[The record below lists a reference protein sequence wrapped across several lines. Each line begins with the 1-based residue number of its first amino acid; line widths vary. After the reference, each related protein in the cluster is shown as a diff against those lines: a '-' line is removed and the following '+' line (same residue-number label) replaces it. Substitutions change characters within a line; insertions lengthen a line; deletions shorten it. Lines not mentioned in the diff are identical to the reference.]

1 MATLNLTR
9 DALESTIETNP
20 ILIIDFWASWC
31 GPCLRFAPTFEAAS
45 EANEDICFAKV
56 NTEEQQE
63 LAGMFGVR
71 SIPTLAVFRDGI
83 LIYKEAGALPPAAFD
98 QLIEQVKG
106 VDMDDVRRQIAESET
121 QAASPDNTENS

>member
-1 MATLNLTR
+1 MATLTLTR
-9 DALESTIETNP
+9 DALESTINDNP

-45 EANEDICFAKV
+45 ETHSDISFAKV
-56 NTEEQQE
+56 DTEAEQE

-83 LIYKEAGALPPAAFD
+83 LIYKEAGALPPAAFE
-98 QLIEQVKG
+98 QLITQVRG
-106 VDMDDVRRQIAESET
+106 VDMDDVRKQMEAQEKSDDK
-121 QAASPDNTENS
+121 A

>member
-1 MATLNLTR
+1 MATLTLTR
-9 DALESTIETNP
+9 GALDNTIKDNP

-45 EANEDICFAKV
+45 ETHADICFAKV
-56 NTEEQQE
+56 DTEAEQE

-83 LIYKEAGALPPAAFD
+83 LIYKEAGALPPAAFE
-98 QLIEQVKG
+98 QLITQVRG
-106 VDMDDVRRQIAESET
+106 VDMDDVRRKMAEQGKSGD
-121 QAASPDNTENS
+121 QA

>member
-1 MATLNLTR
+1 MATLTLTK
-9 DALESTIETNP
+9 DALESTINDKP

-45 EANEDICFAKV
+45 EANTDICFAKV
-56 NTEEQQE
+56 DTEAEQE

-98 QLIEQVKG
+98 QLITQVRE
-106 VDMDDVRRQIAESET
+106 VDMDDVRRQIAEEDQT
-121 QAASPDNTENS
+121 GDNA

>member
-1 MATLNLTR
+1 MATLTLTR
-9 DALESTIETNP
+9 DALESTINDKP

-45 EANEDICFAKV
+45 ETHSDICFAKV
-56 NTEEQQE
+56 DTEAEQE

-83 LIYKEAGALPPAAFD
+83 LIYKEAGALPPAALE
-98 QLIEQVKG
+98 QLITQVRG
-106 VDMDDVRRQIAESET
+106 VDMDDVRKQMET
-121 QAASPDNTENS
+121 QEKSDDKA

>member
-1 MATLNLTR
+1 MATLTLTK
-9 DALESTIETNP
+9 DALESTINDKP

-45 EANEDICFAKV
+45 EANTDICFAKV
-56 NTEEQQE
+56 DTEAEQE

-98 QLIEQVKG
+98 QLITQVRE
-106 VDMDDVRRQIAESET
+106 VDMDDVRRQIAEEDQSG
-121 QAASPDNTENS
+121 DNA